1 MSIIHNELNK
11 MGIVCQDVSVLQDKD
26 GVIVARVVSGEK
38 SYVVKYF
45 QKDEYKREIE
55 NYRLLETLDVPTI
68 QVIASTDSSILL

>member
-38 SYVVKYF
+38 S
-45 QKDEYKREIE
+45 
-55 NYRLLETLDVPTI
+55 
-68 QVIASTDSSILL
+68 